1 MANGQR
7 VKILET
13 RNATRIRKELMLLR
27 KFLGHE
33 DSDVPVIYDE
43 TRREDGSKSIQ
54 RRQELPNSAQ
64 VINSSG
70 EKLYEDVFDQDDE
83 DDGDDGE
90 IVIGGVPLKED

>member
-13 RNATRIRKELMLLR
+13 RNATKIRKELMLLR

-43 TRREDGSKSIQ
+43 TRREDGSKSINK
-54 RRQELPNSAQ
+54 RQELPSNEQ

-70 EKLYEDVFDQDDE
+70 EKLFEDVFDEDDDE
-83 DDGDDGE
+83 GDDSE
-90 IVIGGVPLKED
+90 IVINSGVSLKED

>member
-13 RNATRIRKELMLLR
+13 RNATKIRKELMLLR

-43 TRREDGSKSIQ
+43 TRREDGSKSI
-54 RRQELPNSAQ
+54 
-64 VINSSG
+64 
-70 EKLYEDVFDQDDE
+70 
-83 DDGDDGE
+83 
-90 IVIGGVPLKED
+90 

>member
-1 MANGQR
+1 
-7 VKILET
+7 
-13 RNATRIRKELMLLR
+13 MLLR